1 MRANADSQF
10 EELNMFAARR
20 FVAVNS
26 SSVSNSN
33 RTAKLRKSVSGGGSV
48 GRVVASH
55 TRDLRFESQH
65 WQSFIYQL

>member
-26 SSVSNSN
+26 SSVSKSN
-33 RTAKLRKSVSGGGSV
+33 RTAKLRKSGSGGGSV
-48 GRVVASH
+48 GRVVASD
-55 TRDLRFESQH
+55 TRGLQFKSSH
-65 WQSFIYQL
+65 WLTFI